1 MSLGVLASSN
11 DRLGLMLVLATI
23 LHLLLIL
30 GVSFEFEDRAKD
42 QHRQQSLEIMIVQQ
56 PKPAPE
62 QQDQADYLAQLS
74 QSGSG
79 EQEHKKKPST
89 ETLLP
94 PSQPTPAPAKTKPIP
109 RAVPETT
116 PKPQRPVITQPD
128 SPRQVTAER
137 PKPVVE
143 PNPVPSAAQ
152 LFASKEREIA
162 HLTAEL
168 QSKTS
173 AYAKMPRR
181 KAISA
186 ATKEYKYA
194 AYLDAWRRKV
204 ERIGNLNYPDE
215 AKRQRLY
222 GNLIL
227 HVAVKK
233 DGSVEQ
239 VRVLHSSGHKLLD
252 DAAVRIVRLAAPFS
266 PFPKEIREETD
277 ILDITRTWQFLRSNK
292 LDSK

>member
-1 MSLGVLASSN
+1 MSINLSASAN
-11 DRLGLMLVLATI
+11 DRLGLMLFLATI

-30 GVSFEFEDRAKD
+30 GVNFKFQDRSKD
-42 QHRQQSLEIMIVQQ
+42 EHRQQSLEITIIQH
-56 PKPAPE
+56 PRPAPE
-62 QQDQADYLAQLS
+62 EQEQADYLAQLS
-74 QSGSG
+74 QTGGG
-79 EQEHKKKPST
+79 EQTQKEKPST
-89 ETLLP
+89 EAILP
-94 PSQPTPAPAKTKPIP
+94 PSQPVAAPVQTKTPPQ
-109 RAVPETT
+109 AVPETT
-116 PKPQRPVITQPD
+116 PVPQKPVITQAK
-128 SPRQVTAER
+128 SPRKVSSEK
-137 PKPVVE
+137 PKPVIDTQ
-143 PNPVPSAAQ
+143 PLPSAAQ

-168 QSKTS
+168 QRKSTN
-173 AYAKMPRR
+173 YAKLPRR

-186 ATKEYKYA
+186 STKEYKYA

-227 HVAVKK
+227 HVAVRK

-239 VRVLHSSGHKLLD
+239 VRILHSSGHKLLD

-266 PFPKEIREETD
+266 PFPKEIRDETD
-277 ILDITRTWQFLRSNK
+277 ILDITRTWQFLRTNQ
-292 LDSK
+292 LGSK

>member
-1 MSLGVLASSN
+1 MSVTPISSLN
-11 DRLGLMLVLATI
+11 DRIGLTLFLAAA
-23 LHLLLIL
+23 LHLFVIL
-30 GVSFEFEDRAKD
+30 GVSFEFEDRKKN
-42 QHRQQSLEIMIVQQ
+42 QYRQQSLEIMVVQHPQ
-56 PKPAPE
+56 EKPK
-62 QQDQADYLAQLS
+62 QQDKADYLAQIS
-74 QSGSG
+74 QMGG
-79 EQEHKKKPST
+79 GTQEFKAKPTT
-89 ETLLP
+89 ESFLP
-94 PSQPTPAPAKTKPIP
+94 PTQPITAPAIPQRDHEALPQATRTPQKPVISQKESPRKLAESQPKPITEAKPIP
-109 RAVPETT
+109 NT
-116 PKPQRPVITQPD
+116 
-128 SPRQVTAER
+128 
-137 PKPVVE
+137 
-143 PNPVPSAAQ
+143 AQ

-162 HLTAEL
+162 YLTAEL
-168 QSKTS
+168 QRKTE
-173 AYAKMPRR
+173 AYAKLPRR

-239 VRVLHSSGHKLLD
+239 IRVLHSSGHKLLD

-266 PFPKEIREETD
+266 PFPQEIRAETD
-277 ILDITRTWQFLRSNK
+277 ILDITRTWQFLRTNQLGSR
-292 LDSK
+292 

>member
-1 MSLGVLASSN
+1 LN
-11 DRLGLMLVLATI
+11 
-23 LHLLLIL
+23 
-30 GVSFEFEDRAKD
+30 
-42 QHRQQSLEIMIVQQ
+42 
-56 PKPAPE
+56 
-62 QQDQADYLAQLS
+62 
-74 QSGSG
+74 
-79 EQEHKKKPST
+79 
-89 ETLLP
+89 
-94 PSQPTPAPAKTKPIP
+94 
-109 RAVPETT
+109 
-116 PKPQRPVITQPD
+116 
-128 SPRQVTAER
+128 
-137 PKPVVE
+137 
-143 PNPVPSAAQ
+143 AAQ

-168 QSKTS
+168 QRKTS
-173 AYAKMPRR
+173 YYAKLPRR

-186 ATKEYKYA
+186 STKEYKYA

-266 PFPKEIREETD
+266 PFPQEISDETD
-277 ILDITRTWQFLRSNK
+277 ILDITRTWQFLRTNQ
-292 LDSK
+292 LGSK